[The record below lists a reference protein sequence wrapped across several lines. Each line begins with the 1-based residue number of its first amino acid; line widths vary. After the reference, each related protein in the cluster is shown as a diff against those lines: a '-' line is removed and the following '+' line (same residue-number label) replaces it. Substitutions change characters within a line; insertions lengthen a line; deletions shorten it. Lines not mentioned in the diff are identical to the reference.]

1 MSHEL
6 AISQMEAKAK
16 ELVKVLS
23 PYERASLASSV
34 LHALDVPGTTWSPVD
49 YESYAEDVLKTIP
62 TPSGEPNIPSEE
74 DVNLLAVQAFESHAE
89 AGQDLTDD
97 DWDVISQ
104 TVSFTFESENLRYK
118 ATEELVIG
126 DMIYITDYER
136 SIYHELS
143 IIETVEVDPVEKI
156 VYVSLNN
163 GQETFAVGDRI
174 EHLPAR

>member
-1 MSHEL
+1 MSYEL
-6 AISQMEAKAK
+6 AISQTEAKVM

-34 LHALDVPGTTWSPVD
+34 LHALNVPGTTWSPID
-49 YESYAEDVLKTIP
+49 YESYAEDVLKSIP
-62 TPSGEPNIPSEE
+62 TVSGEPHVPTVE
-74 DVNLLAVQAFESHAE
+74 DIKELAVQAFENHAQN
-89 AGQDLTDD
+89 GCDLTDD

-118 ATEELVIG
+118 EAEELVIG
-126 DMIYITDYER
+126 DMIYFTDYDR
-136 SIYHELS
+136 SIYRELS
-143 IIETVEVDPVEKI
+143 IIETIDDDPVEKI

-163 GQETFAVGDRI
+163 GQETFAVGQRV